1 MNMHTALDHY
11 HGGAPIVDKM
21 LGNAYQTV
29 RLVAHYIEEVRHV
42 SHHMKQVYDVSKFLP
57 AIQTV
62 ANTETQIKGL
72 HQNLTALLAVQ
83 LAAVHAALPAVND
96 VHDNMAS
103 LLAIL
108 ANMPALVDVHTNMN
122 DILNGEKAA
131 SLVQVAEDL
140 PSELPAG
147 NLQAILIGLS
157 NRIKT
162 LEGATP

>member
-42 SHHMKQVYDVSKFLP
+42 SHHMKQVYDVSKMLP
-57 AIQTV
+57 AIQAV
-62 ANTETQIKGL
+62 ANIETQIKDL
-72 HQNLTALLAVQ
+72 HQNLTALLGDVQ
-83 LAAVHAALPAVND
+83 
-96 VHDNMAS
+96 
-103 LLAIL
+103 
-108 ANMPALVDVHTNMN
+108 TNM
-122 DILNGEKAA
+122 DGILNSEKAA

-162 LEGATP
+162 LEGAAP

>member
-57 AIQTV
+57 AIQAV
-62 ANTETQIKGL
+62 ANIETQIKDL
-72 HQNLTALLAVQ
+72 HQNLTALLG
-83 LAAVHAALPAVND
+83 
-96 VHDNMAS
+96 
-103 LLAIL
+103 
-108 ANMPALVDVHTNMN
+108 DVHTNMD
-122 DILNGEKAA
+122 DILNSEQVA

-162 LEGATP
+162 LEGAAP

>member
-42 SHHMKQVYDVSKFLP
+42 SHHMKQVYDVSKMLP
-57 AIQTV
+57 AIQAV
-62 ANTETQIKGL
+62 ANIETQIKDL
-72 HQNLTALLAVQ
+72 HQNLTALLG
-83 LAAVHAALPAVND
+83 
-96 VHDNMAS
+96 
-103 LLAIL
+103 
-108 ANMPALVDVHTNMN
+108 DVHTNM
-122 DILNGEKAA
+122 DGILNGETAA

-162 LEGATP
+162 LEDSAP

>member
-42 SHHMKQVYDVSKFLP
+42 SHHMKQVYDVSKMLP
-57 AIQTV
+57 AIQAV
-62 ANTETQIKGL
+62 ANIETQIKDL
-72 HQNLTALLAVQ
+72 HQNLTALLG
-83 LAAVHAALPAVND
+83 
-96 VHDNMAS
+96 
-103 LLAIL
+103 
-108 ANMPALVDVHTNMN
+108 DVHTNMN

-162 LEGATP
+162 LEGAAP

>member
-1 MNMHTALDHY
+1 MGLKMNMHTALDHY

-72 HQNLTALLAVQ
+72 SIYIKYLWSRKLLTY
-83 LAAVHAALPAVND
+83 
-96 VHDNMAS
+96 
-103 LLAIL
+103 
-108 ANMPALVDVHTNMN
+108 
-122 DILNGEKAA
+122 
-131 SLVQVAEDL
+131 
-140 PSELPAG
+140 
-147 NLQAILIGLS
+147 LIS
-157 NRIKT
+157 VFWT
-162 LEGATP
+162 SSM

>member
-42 SHHMKQVYDVSKFLP
+42 SHHMKQVYDVSKILP
-57 AIQTV
+57 AIQAV
-62 ANTETQIKGL
+62 ANIETQIKDL
-72 HQNLTALLAVQ
+72 HQNLTVLLGDVQ
-83 LAAVHAALPAVND
+83 
-96 VHDNMAS
+96 
-103 LLAIL
+103 
-108 ANMPALVDVHTNMN
+108 TNM
-122 DILNGEKAA
+122 DGILNSEEAA

-162 LEGATP
+162 LEDAAP

>member
-42 SHHMKQVYDVSKFLP
+42 SHHMKQVYDVSKMLP
-57 AIQTV
+57 AIQAV
-62 ANTETQIKGL
+62 ANIETQIKDL
-72 HQNLTALLAVQ
+72 HQNLTALLGDVQ
-83 LAAVHAALPAVND
+83 
-96 VHDNMAS
+96 
-103 LLAIL
+103 
-108 ANMPALVDVHTNMN
+108 TNM
-122 DILNGEKAA
+122 DGILNSEKAA

-140 PSELPAG
+140 PSGLPEG

-162 LEGATP
+162 LEGVAP

>member
-42 SHHMKQVYDVSKFLP
+42 SHHMKQVYDVSKMLP
-57 AIQTV
+57 AIQAV
-62 ANTETQIKGL
+62 ANIETQIKDL
-72 HQNLTALLAVQ
+72 HQNLTALLGDMQ
-83 LAAVHAALPAVND
+83 
-96 VHDNMAS
+96 
-103 LLAIL
+103 
-108 ANMPALVDVHTNMN
+108 TNM
-122 DILNGEKAA
+122 DGILNSENAA

-140 PSELPAG
+140 SSGLPEG

-162 LEGATP
+162 LEDAAP

>member
-42 SHHMKQVYDVSKFLP
+42 SHHMKQVYDVSKMLP
-57 AIQTV
+57 AIQAV
-62 ANTETQIKGL
+62 ANIGTQIKDL
-72 HQNLTALLAVQ
+72 HQNLTALLG
-83 LAAVHAALPAVND
+83 
-96 VHDNMAS
+96 
-103 LLAIL
+103 
-108 ANMPALVDVHTNMN
+108 DVHTNM
-122 DILNGEKAA
+122 DGILNSEKAA

>member
-1 MNMHTALDHY
+1 MNMHTALDYY

-42 SHHMKQVYDVSKFLP
+42 SHHMKQVYDVSKMLP
-57 AIQTV
+57 AIQAV
-62 ANTETQIKGL
+62 ANIETQIKDL
-72 HQNLTALLAVQ
+72 HQNLTALLG
-83 LAAVHAALPAVND
+83 
-96 VHDNMAS
+96 
-103 LLAIL
+103 
-108 ANMPALVDVHTNMN
+108 DVHTNM
-122 DILNGEKAA
+122 DGILNSEKAA

-162 LEGATP
+162 LEGAAP

>member
-42 SHHMKQVYDVSKFLP
+42 SHHMKQVYDVSKILP
-57 AIQTV
+57 AIQAV
-62 ANTETQIKGL
+62 ANIETQIKDL
-72 HQNLTALLAVQ
+72 HQNLTVLLGDVQ
-83 LAAVHAALPAVND
+83 
-96 VHDNMAS
+96 
-103 LLAIL
+103 
-108 ANMPALVDVHTNMN
+108 TNM
-122 DILNGEKAA
+122 DGILNSEKAA

-162 LEGATP
+162 LEDAAP

>member
-42 SHHMKQVYDVSKFLP
+42 SHHMKQVYDVSKILP
-57 AIQTV
+57 AIQAV
-62 ANTETQIKGL
+62 ANIETQIKDL
-72 HQNLTALLAVQ
+72 HQNLTALLGDVQ
-83 LAAVHAALPAVND
+83 
-96 VHDNMAS
+96 
-103 LLAIL
+103 
-108 ANMPALVDVHTNMN
+108 TNM
-122 DILNGEKAA
+122 DGILNGEKAA

>member
-57 AIQTV
+57 VIQTV
-62 ANTETQIKGL
+62 ANTETQIKNL
-72 HQNLTALLAVQ
+72 HQNLTALLG
-83 LAAVHAALPAVND
+83 
-96 VHDNMAS
+96 
-103 LLAIL
+103 
-108 ANMPALVDVHTNMN
+108 DVHTNMD

>member
-42 SHHMKQVYDVSKFLP
+42 SHHMKQVYDVSKMLP
-57 AIQTV
+57 AIQAV
-62 ANTETQIKGL
+62 ANIETQIKDL
-72 HQNLTALLAVQ
+72 HQNLTALLGDVQ
-83 LAAVHAALPAVND
+83 
-96 VHDNMAS
+96 
-103 LLAIL
+103 
-108 ANMPALVDVHTNMN
+108 TNMD

-162 LEGATP
+162 LEGAAP

>member
-57 AIQTV
+57 AIQAV
-62 ANTETQIKGL
+62 ANIEAQIKDL
-72 HQNLTALLAVQ
+72 HQNLTAL
-83 LAAVHAALPAVND
+83 
-96 VHDNMAS
+96 MG
-103 LLAIL
+103 
-108 ANMPALVDVHTNMN
+108 DVHTNMN
-122 DILNGEKAA
+122 GILNSEQAA

>member
-42 SHHMKQVYDVSKFLP
+42 SHHMKQVYDVSKILP
-57 AIQTV
+57 AIQAV
-62 ANTETQIKGL
+62 ANIETQIKDL
-72 HQNLTALLAVQ
+72 HQNLTALLGDVQ
-83 LAAVHAALPAVND
+83 
-96 VHDNMAS
+96 
-103 LLAIL
+103 
-108 ANMPALVDVHTNMN
+108 TNM
-122 DILNGEKAA
+122 DGILNSEKAA

-162 LEGATP
+162 LEGAAP

>member
-42 SHHMKQVYDVSKFLP
+42 SHHMKQVYDVSKMLP
-57 AIQTV
+57 AIQAV
-62 ANTETQIKGL
+62 ANIETQIKDL
-72 HQNLTALLAVQ
+72 HQNLTALLG
-83 LAAVHAALPAVND
+83 
-96 VHDNMAS
+96 
-103 LLAIL
+103 
-108 ANMPALVDVHTNMN
+108 DVHTNM
-122 DILNGEKAA
+122 DGILNGEKAA

>member
-57 AIQTV
+57 AIQAV
-62 ANTETQIKGL
+62 ANIETQIKDL
-72 HQNLTALLAVQ
+72 HQNLTALLGDVQ
-83 LAAVHAALPAVND
+83 
-96 VHDNMAS
+96 
-103 LLAIL
+103 
-108 ANMPALVDVHTNMN
+108 TNM
-122 DILNGEKAA
+122 DGTLNSENAA

-140 PSELPAG
+140 PSGLPEG

-162 LEGATP
+162 LEGAAP

>member
-42 SHHMKQVYDVSKFLP
+42 SHHMKQVYDVSKMLP
-57 AIQTV
+57 AIQAV
-62 ANTETQIKGL
+62 ANIETQIKDL
-72 HQNLTALLAVQ
+72 HQNLTALLG
-83 LAAVHAALPAVND
+83 
-96 VHDNMAS
+96 
-103 LLAIL
+103 
-108 ANMPALVDVHTNMN
+108 DVHTNM
-122 DILNGEKAA
+122 DGILNGEQVA

-162 LEGATP
+162 LEDSAP

>member
-1 MNMHTALDHY
+1 MHTALDHY

-42 SHHMKQVYDVSKFLP
+42 SHHMKQVYDVSKMLP
-57 AIQTV
+57 AIQAV
-62 ANTETQIKGL
+62 ANIETQITDL
-72 HQNLTALLAVQ
+72 HQNLTALLG
-83 LAAVHAALPAVND
+83 
-96 VHDNMAS
+96 
-103 LLAIL
+103 
-108 ANMPALVDVHTNMN
+108 DVHTNM
-122 DILNGEKAA
+122 DGILNSEKAA

>member
-62 ANTETQIKGL
+62 ANTETQIKDL
-72 HQNLTALLAVQ
+72 HQNLTALLG
-83 LAAVHAALPAVND
+83 
-96 VHDNMAS
+96 
-103 LLAIL
+103 
-108 ANMPALVDVHTNMN
+108 DVHTNM
-122 DILNGEKAA
+122 DGILNSEKAA

-162 LEGATP
+162 LEGAAP

>member
-1 MNMHTALDHY
+1 M
-11 HGGAPIVDKM
+11 
-21 LGNAYQTV
+21 
-29 RLVAHYIEEVRHV
+29 
-42 SHHMKQVYDVSKFLP
+42 
-57 AIQTV
+57 
-62 ANTETQIKGL
+62 
-72 HQNLTALLAVQ
+72 
-83 LAAVHAALPAVND
+83 HAALPAVND

-108 ANMPALVDVHTNMN
+108 ANMPELDDLHSNLTELGTLHTSLPELTAIHAELTALSDLHTNLPALVDVHTNMN

-162 LEGATP
+162 LEGAAP

>member
-42 SHHMKQVYDVSKFLP
+42 SHHMKQVYDVSKILP
-57 AIQTV
+57 AIQAV
-62 ANTETQIKGL
+62 ANIETQIKDL
-72 HQNLTALLAVQ
+72 HQNLTALLGDVQ
-83 LAAVHAALPAVND
+83 
-96 VHDNMAS
+96 
-103 LLAIL
+103 
-108 ANMPALVDVHTNMN
+108 TNM
-122 DILNGEKAA
+122 DGILNSEKAA

>member
-1 MNMHTALDHY
+1 MGLKMNMHTALDHY

-42 SHHMKQVYDVSKFLP
+42 SHHMKQVYDVSKILP
-57 AIQTV
+57 AIQAV
-62 ANTETQIKGL
+62 ANIETQIKDL
-72 HQNLTALLAVQ
+72 HQNLTALLGDVQ
-83 LAAVHAALPAVND
+83 
-96 VHDNMAS
+96 
-103 LLAIL
+103 
-108 ANMPALVDVHTNMN
+108 TNM
-122 DILNGEKAA
+122 DGILNSEKAA

-162 LEGATP
+162 LEGAAP

>member
-42 SHHMKQVYDVSKFLP
+42 SHHMKQVYDVSKMLP
-57 AIQTV
+57 AIQAV
-62 ANTETQIKGL
+62 ANIETQIKDL
-72 HQNLTALLAVQ
+72 HQNLTALLG
-83 LAAVHAALPAVND
+83 
-96 VHDNMAS
+96 
-103 LLAIL
+103 
-108 ANMPALVDVHTNMN
+108 DVHTNM
-122 DILNGEKAA
+122 DGILNSEKAA
-131 SLVQVAEDL
+131 FLVQVAEDL

-162 LEGATP
+162 LEGVTP

>member
-62 ANTETQIKGL
+62 ANIETQIKDL
-72 HQNLTALLAVQ
+72 HQNLTALLGDVQ
-83 LAAVHAALPAVND
+83 
-96 VHDNMAS
+96 
-103 LLAIL
+103 
-108 ANMPALVDVHTNMN
+108 TNM
-122 DILNGEKAA
+122 DGTPNGEKVA